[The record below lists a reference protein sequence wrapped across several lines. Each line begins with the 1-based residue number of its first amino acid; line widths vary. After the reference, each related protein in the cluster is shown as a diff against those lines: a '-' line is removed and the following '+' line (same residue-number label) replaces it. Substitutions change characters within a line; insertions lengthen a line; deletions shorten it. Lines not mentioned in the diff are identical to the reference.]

1 MEEKFDWIENGVLKY
16 NRVNGNWTPSNMPMP
31 NMPMN
36 MPNMPMQQ
44 QQQQH
49 STTIYNEGGYELTAI
64 ARFQLDD
71 PSAGTPMGP
80 MGPMHGHGPWSRG
93 PGLSLSLIAKPCQ
106 PPMLNMRMK
115 VTRQG
120 LLPHNKRNILEQELN
135 LNDENYWRSGS
146 GSTWITLKER
156 ITLVSE
162 DNEGLYYKLFIN
174 FTFVKPYLAK
184 PSMIPLVDGPTFQDL
199 LKDRKIMDE
208 TSDFKIV
215 CQGEELKCHKLVLS
229 LRSDF
234 FKKMFNQEYKESN
247 EGFMTTTD
255 FNAQTMKSFLK
266 YLYTD
271 SIDQVEI
278 DYDLLRAAHLYD
290 FKKLISECVRG
301 LSMKINDDNVKDML
315 QIALMLELPTLL
327 EQVKEQVGKQLENWR
342 ENQNQ
347 KHKTQIYQFL
357 GSMKIGQDLD
367 MEGFDEALKTHLN
380 QYLDTQKKIKL
391 EL

>member
-16 NRVNGNWTPSNMPMP
+16 NGVNDNWLMGNMNMP

-64 ARFQLDD
+64 ARFQLGD
-71 PSAGTPMGP
+71 PPGP
-80 MGPMHGHGPWSRG
+80 PNGLPYQP

-120 LLPHNKRNILEQELN
+120 LLPHHPEKRNILEQELN

-146 GSTWITLKER
+146 GSTWITFKER
-156 ITLVSE
+156 FTLVSE

-247 EGFMTTTD
+247 EGLMTTTD

-347 KHKTQIYQFL
+347 KHKTQIDQFL

-380 QYLDTQKKIKL
+380 QYLATQKRK
-391 EL
+391 

>member
-1 MEEKFDWIENGVLKY
+1 MEEKFDWIENGVLM
-16 NRVNGNWTPSNMPMP
+16 GN
-31 NMPMN
+31 MN

-44 QQQQH
+44 QKQH

-64 ARFQLDD
+64 ARFQLGD
-71 PSAGTPMGP
+71 PPGP
-80 MGPMHGHGPWSRG
+80 PNGLPYQP

-120 LLPHNKRNILEQELN
+120 FLPHHPEKRNILEQELN
-135 LNDENYWRSGS
+135 LNDENYWRSGA
-146 GSTWITLKER
+146 GSTWITFKQR
-156 ITLVSE
+156 FTLLVPE

-315 QIALMLELPTLL
+315 QVALMLELPTLL
-327 EQVKEQVGKQLENWR
+327 EQVKEQVGKQFEKWR
-342 ENQNQ
+342 ENENKKRIDQF
-347 KHKTQIYQFL
+347 KQFL
-357 GSMKIGQDLD
+357 GSMKLGQNQHLD
-367 MEGFDEALKTHLN
+367 MKGFDEALKTHLN

>member
-1 MEEKFDWIENGVLKY
+1 MEEKFDWIENGVLM
-16 NRVNGNWTPSNMPMP
+16 GNMNMP

-49 STTIYNEGGYELTAI
+49 STTIYNESGYELTAI
-64 ARFQLDD
+64 ARFQLDGPD
-71 PSAGTPMGP
+71 GSMVPMGHRMVP
-80 MGPMHGHGPWSRG
+80 YMG

-106 PPMLNMRMK
+106 PPMLNLRMK
-115 VTRQG
+115 VIRQG
-120 LLPHNKRNILEQELN
+120 LLPHHPEKRNILDHELN
-135 LNDENYWRSGS
+135 LNDENNWRTGS
-146 GSTWITLKER
+146 GNTWITFKQR
-156 ITLVSE
+156 FTLLVPE

-199 LKDRKIMDE
+199 LKDRKIIDE

-247 EGFMTTTD
+247 EGLMTTTD

-315 QIALMLELPTLL
+315 QVALMLELPTLL

-380 QYLDTQKKIKL
+380 QYIGNQKKIKL

>member
-120 LLPHNKRNILEQELN
+120 LFPHHPEKRNILEQELN

-146 GSTWITLKER
+146 GSTWITFKER

-174 FTFVKPYLAK
+174 FTFVKPANLAK

-215 CQGEELKCHKLVLS
+215 CQGEELKCQKLVSS
-229 LRSDF
+229 LLPQQ
-234 FKKMFNQEYKESN
+234 N
-247 EGFMTTTD
+247 
-255 FNAQTMKSFLK
+255 
-266 YLYTD
+266 
-271 SIDQVEI
+271 
-278 DYDLLRAAHLYD
+278 LR
-290 FKKLISECVRG
+290 I
-301 LSMKINDDNVKDML
+301 
-315 QIALMLELPTLL
+315 
-327 EQVKEQVGKQLENWR
+327 
-342 ENQNQ
+342 
-347 KHKTQIYQFL
+347 
-357 GSMKIGQDLD
+357 
-367 MEGFDEALKTHLN
+367 
-380 QYLDTQKKIKL
+380 
-391 EL
+391 

>member
-1 MEEKFDWIENGVLKY
+1 
-16 NRVNGNWTPSNMPMP
+16 
-31 NMPMN
+31 MPMN
-36 MPNMPMQQ
+36 MPNMPNMPNMRMQHQQ
-44 QQQQH
+44 QQQYVDH

-64 ARFQLDD
+64 ARFQLGGPDG
-71 PSAGTPMGP
+71 SMGP

-146 GSTWITLKER
+146 GSTWITFKER
-156 ITLVSE
+156 FTMVSE

-184 PSMIPLVDGPTFQDL
+184 PSIIPLVDGPTFQDL
-199 LKDRKIMDE
+199 LTDHKIMDE

-234 FKKMFNQEYKESN
+234 FQ
-247 EGFMTTTD
+247 
-255 FNAQTMKSFLK
+255 
-266 YLYTD
+266 
-271 SIDQVEI
+271 
-278 DYDLLRAAHLYD
+278 
-290 FKKLISECVRG
+290 
-301 LSMKINDDNVKDML
+301 KDV
-315 QIALMLELPTLL
+315 QSRI
-327 EQVKEQVGKQLENWR
+327 QRIQ
-342 ENQNQ
+342 
-347 KHKTQIYQFL
+347 
-357 GSMKIGQDLD
+357 
-367 MEGFDEALKTHLN
+367 
-380 QYLDTQKKIKL
+380 
-391 EL
+391 